1 MNDSEL
7 GCIYIFLSGLH
18 FFHILFGILILG
30 INSNSIYS
38 IEILPIDT
46 VSLDLYFIIQ
56 ILYWHFIEVVWL
68 YIFIYFI
75 ENHELQAKIKDK

>member
-1 MNDSEL
+1 MTIVARHLILIEQFMPSVIYMTDIKLFLIVL
-7 GCIYIFLSGLH
+7 GGI
-18 FFHILFGILILG
+18 ILFGILILG

-56 ILYWHFIEVVWL
+56 ILY
-68 YIFIYFI
+68 
-75 ENHELQAKIKDK
+75 